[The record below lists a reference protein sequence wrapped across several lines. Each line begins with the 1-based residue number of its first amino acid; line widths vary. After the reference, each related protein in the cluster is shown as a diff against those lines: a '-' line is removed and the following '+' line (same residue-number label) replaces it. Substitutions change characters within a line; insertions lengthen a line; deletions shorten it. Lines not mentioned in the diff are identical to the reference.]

1 MTFIMQ
7 SLQFD
12 RRYSSLFF
20 FKKKISPWGLG
31 SKGLFPRVSSHFVPD
46 GQCVWWKGINVIGRK
61 ARENESENKSTA
73 KQMDSQREKAP
84 QQGVGETWCD
94 KRQSHAAKW
103 MLIICRW
110 CKRWNLLV
118 KQTALSGKRKVLR
131 LCLQFRR
138 SSFLNITL
146 WWCLTHTCKSTE
158 CAPPR
163 TCMHTHT
170 HTEIE
175 HKSCW

>member
-1 MTFIMQ
+1 MTSIMQ
-7 SLQFD
+7 SLQFE
-12 RRYSSLFF
+12 RYSSLFF
-20 FKKKISPWGLG
+20 FKKKNNISPWGLG

-46 GQCVWWKGINVIGRK
+46 SQCVWWKGINVTGRK

-118 KQTALSGKRKVLR
+118 RQTALSGKQKVLR

-146 WWCLTHTCKSTE
+146 WWCLTHTRKSTE
-158 CAPPR
+158 CPPATKSPTVR
-163 TCMHTHT
+163 ACTHT
-170 HTEIE
+170 CTRR
-175 HKSCW
+175 